1 MRLAPLSPSALPRA
15 KALSSLIGWNQ
26 TLADWQVFTEHGAV
40 MACDDGQPE
49 LAATVA
55 TLRYGPAIA
64 WIGMVLVRP
73 DLRRQGMARAG
84 MEWAVASLRAAGA
97 TSIALDATPDGRE
110 VYRRMGFADAWGFS
124 RWHIPPLPP
133 LPGPRPMTKA
143 DIPAV
148 LALDAQHFGTD
159 RAWLLRRMLSRSPGW
174 VIEAGGRIA
183 AAVLGR
189 DGTRWRQA
197 GPLWAQTA
205 HHAQALLAAA
215 LPDGGI
221 ADLRDGQALLPRLEA
236 ELAAPMRPFTR
247 MVLGEP
253 LPPIGP
259 ACVAVLGPEFG

>member
-1 MRLAPLSPSALPRA
+1 MQLTPLPPTALPRA
-15 KALSSLIGWNQ
+15 LALSSLIGWNQ
-26 TLADWQVFTEHGAV
+26 TLADWQVFAEHGAV
-40 MACDDGQPE
+40 MACDDGEPE

-55 TLRYGPAIA
+55 TLHYGPVA
-64 WIGMVLVRP
+64 WISMVLVRP
-73 DLRRQGMARAG
+73 DLRRQGLARKA
-84 MEWAVASLRAAGA
+84 MEWAVASLRAAG
-97 TSIALDATPDGRE
+97 TSSIALDATPDGRE

-124 RWHIPPLPP
+124 RWHIPPLPRP
-133 LPGPRPMTKA
+133 TGPRPMTEA

-148 LALDAQHFGTD
+148 LALDAQHFGAN
-159 RAWLLRRMLSRSPGW
+159 RAWLLRQMLTRSPGW
-174 VIEAGGRIA
+174 VIEEGGRIV

-197 GPLWAQTA
+197 GPLWAEAAPQ
-205 HHAQALLAAA
+205 AQALLAAA

-221 ADLRDGQALLPRLEA
+221 ADLRDGQAFLPWLEA

-253 LPPIGP
+253 LPPMGP

>member
-1 MRLAPLSPSALPRA
+1 MRLAPLSPSVLPRA

-73 DLRRQGMARAG
+73 DLRRQGLARAG

-133 LPGPRPMTKA
+133 S
-143 DIPAV
+143 PA
-148 LALDAQHFGTD
+148 Q
-159 RAWLLRRMLSRSPGW
+159 
-174 VIEAGGRIA
+174 GR
-183 AAVLGR
+183 
-189 DGTRWRQA
+189 
-197 GPLWAQTA
+197 
-205 HHAQALLAAA
+205 
-215 LPDGGI
+215 
-221 ADLRDGQALLPRLEA
+221 
-236 ELAAPMRPFTR
+236 
-247 MVLGEP
+247 
-253 LPPIGP
+253 
-259 ACVAVLGPEFG
+259 